1 MELKRFYNSESD
13 SILRVLP
20 LFQRT
25 NNFTKRK
32 EVIGV
37 CWDTDSLSGRTT
49 KDNLRPCLVKG
60 DMVLLTEPRQ
70 NRGMYYKGEVLF
82 QLNEILEDYSD
93 FIGHNWVVQKNSSRK
108 NHGPDN
114 FWVDYYISPLR

>member
-37 CWDTDSLSGRTT
+37 CWDTDSLSGVIT
-49 KDNLRPCLVKG
+49 KNDYRPCLVKG
-60 DMVLLTEPRQ
+60 DMVLLSEPRQ
-70 NRGMYYKGEVLF
+70 NRGMYYEGEVLF

-93 FIGHNWVVQKNSSRK
+93 FIGHNYVVQKNSFRK
-108 NHGPDN
+108 TYGPYD
-114 FWVDYYISPLR
+114 FWVDYYKSPIR